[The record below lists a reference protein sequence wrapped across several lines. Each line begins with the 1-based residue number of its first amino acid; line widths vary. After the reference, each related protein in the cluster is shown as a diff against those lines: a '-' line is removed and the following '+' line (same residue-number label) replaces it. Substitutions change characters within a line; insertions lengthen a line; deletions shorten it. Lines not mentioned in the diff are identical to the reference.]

1 MAEILVLAEHD
12 GETVKKVTFELI
24 TLARRF
30 GDPAVVWTG
39 AGAEAAQSRLAE
51 YGAAKV
57 YVADSGEY
65 DEYLVAPKA
74 ELLAELVS
82 QKSPA
87 AVLLPS
93 TAEGKEIGGRLA
105 VKTGSGILTDVV
117 GLADDLTAEQLIFGG
132 AINVNARVRTGTPI
146 IAVRPNA
153 IVPQASAG
161 AAACGAGRRVDQG
174 AGQASQGT

>member
-12 GETVKKVTFELI
+12 GETVKKVTFELV

-39 AGAEAAQSRLAE
+39 PGVEAAQARLAE
-51 YGAAKV
+51 HGAAVV
-57 YVADSGEY
+57 YVAAGPEF
-65 DEYLVAPKA
+65 DEYVVAPKA
-74 ELLAELVS
+74 ELLAELVK

-93 TAEGKEIGGRLA
+93 TAQGKEIGGRLA
-105 VKTGSGILTDVV
+105 GKTGSGILTDVV

-132 AINVNARVRTGTPI
+132 ALHAKP
-146 IAVRPNA
+146 
-153 IVPQASAG
+153 
-161 AAACGAGRRVDQG
+161 
-174 AGQASQGT
+174 